1 MRLRSRSEKSLPGF
15 TLVELL
21 VVIAIIGTLVGLL
34 LPAVQSA
41 REAARRASCTNN
53 MKQIVLAMH
62 NYESTQRK
70 IVPGAYR
77 ADGERQSG
85 WRSSHWG
92 WGALLLPFLEET
104 ALYEQL
110 GVGNLSD
117 EANFLYNSIKDGTKR
132 QLLQSSVSTYLCPSS
147 SAPAINEGCLEG
159 GVNVRELQDNGGSQ
173 LSAATSTYVGSEGYR
188 YNARWNKTYGRKGAL
203 VLVGRY
209 GNETY
214 EPLKLSSVSDGLSKT
229 IFFGE
234 RAWQLTANNG
244 KQVIVGAAVWPGVRM
259 VEEIYNSNLNFSNSL
274 AVAALK
280 INEADGSTTDDSRR
294 SFSSQHPGGAMFAMG
309 DGSVTFMSETVQ
321 HVINNGAPYDG
332 HCVFDYLLVRD
343 DGQPV
348 QLP

>member
-1 MRLRSRSEKSLPGF
+1 MSRRRQPQPSPRGF

-41 REAARRASCTNN
+41 REAARRSSCTNN
-53 MKQIVLAMH
+53 LKQIALAMH
-62 NYESTQRK
+62 NYESTFGK
-70 IVPGAYR
+70 IVPGVQR
-77 ADGERQSG
+77 TDGTRQSG

-92 WGALLLPFLEET
+92 WAAFLLPFLEET
-104 ALYEQL
+104 AIHEQL
-110 GVGNLSD
+110 GVGSLND
-117 EANFLYNSIKDGTKR
+117 ESNFLYNVIKNGSK
-132 QLLQSSVSTYLCPSS
+132 QPLLKSPVSSYLCPSS
-147 SAPAINEGCLEG
+147 SAPNINDGCLEG
-159 GVNVRELQDNGGSQ
+159 GVNVRELQDNGSAA
-173 LSAATSTYVGSEGYR
+173 LTAATSSYVGAEGYR
-188 YNARWNKTYGRKGAL
+188 YNARWNHTYGRRGAL
-203 VLVGRY
+203 VLVGQY
-209 GNETY
+209 GNVDY
-214 EPLKLSSVSDGLSKT
+214 PPLQLASITDGLSKT

-234 RAWQLTANNG
+234 RAWQLKANNG
-244 KQVIVGAAVWPGVRM
+244 NQVIAGAAVWPGIRM
-259 VEEIYNSNLNFSNSL
+259 AEEIYNSNLNFSNVL
-274 AVAALK
+274 AVAAVK

-309 DGSVTFMSETVQ
+309 DGSVTFLSETIE

>member
-1 MRLRSRSEKSLPGF
+1 MGLHCWSEKSRRGF

-53 MKQIVLAMH
+53 LKQIALAMH
-62 NYESTQRK
+62 NYESTNRK

-77 ADGERQSG
+77 ADGYRQTG

-104 ALYEQL
+104 AMYEQL
-110 GVGNLSD
+110 GVGSLSD
-117 EANFLYNSIKDGTKR
+117 DTNYLYNAIKNGTKR
-132 QLLQSSVSTYLCPSS
+132 QLLQSPVSTYLCPSS

-159 GVNVRELQDNGGSQ
+159 GVNVRELQDNGSSS
-173 LSAATSTYVGSEGYR
+173 LAAATSTYVGSEGYR

-209 GNETY
+209 GNQEY
-214 EPLKLSSVSDGLSKT
+214 DALKLASISDGLSKT

-244 KQVIVGAAVWPGVRM
+244 KQVIAGAGTWPGVRM

-294 SFSSQHPGGAMFAMG
+294 SFSSQHPGGAMFALG
-309 DGSVTFMSETVQ
+309 DGSVTFMSETVE

-332 HCVFDYLLVRD
+332 HCVFDFLLVRD

-348 QLP
+348 QRP